1 MTNTLQ
7 IRRGV
12 TAKRIAH
19 TPADGELILDL
30 TSKQLF
36 VGDGVSVGGVPIK
49 ASDSTKAPLASPALT
64 GVPTAPTATVATN
77 TTQLATTA
85 FVQAVNAEDTGSS
98 ATALTLKTARTFT
111 YTGDV
116 TGNLSFNGS
125 ANVSAGMTLT
135 NSGAVAGTY
144 KAVTVDVKGRVTAGV
159 ALTTGLVTSTTSAGT
174 TNLATTNTNTYLN
187 VVETVGATP
196 TTAGASTQVTG
207 AGTVTVASDT
217 AGKLVITGAQTITGN
232 AGSATKLATPRAING
247 IPFDGSA
254 DITLDQNNGVFLGSV
269 QWYNGNRNSVP
280 DGYVTLDG
288 QLLNRSAFPDLWA
301 TISGGAYPLVTEAVW
316 LANDSKRA
324 SYSSGNGTTTFR
336 LPDLNGVQ
344 SGSLKGLFAR
354 GDGNG
359 TIAGVAVA
367 SGQTQS
373 DTIRNITGQIGY
385 GEGSQSA
392 PTEFTTGA
400 FTTTTTSNHYG
411 SNGTDRDNNNWIFD
425 ASRVVPT
432 SNENRPV
439 SAIGVWIV
447 RATGATSPLPASGS
461 PATLLANTF
470 NGSQK
475 IVGNLEVTGNL
486 DISGTL
492 AFAKGFENSLN
503 ETGWQ
508 KLPGG
513 LILQWGTVSL
523 AASTGGSLT
532 QPVIYPITFPN
543 NVLHIFMGYREST
556 GGSADSLYSRD
567 RTNTGFNAGQ
577 TAGEAHTCSWL
588 AIGW

>member
-1 MTNTLQ
+1 MANAFQFKRGTTT
-7 IRRGV
+7 RRL
-12 TAKRIAH
+12 TY
-19 TPADGELILDL
+19 TPLSGELVYDTTLNKMFI
-30 TSKQLF
+30 
-36 VGDGVSVGGVPIK
+36 GDGITAGGIPLKTEADKLYTPRTIGGVAFDGTVNINLP
-49 ASDSTKAPLASPALT
+49 
-64 GVPTAPTATVATN
+64 GVN
-77 TTQLATTA
+77 TT
-85 FVQAVNAEDTGSS
+85 
-98 ATALTLKTARTFT
+98 
-111 YTGDV
+111 
-116 TGNLSFNGS
+116 GNQS
-125 ANVSAGMTLT
+125 
-135 NSGAVAGTY
+135 
-144 KAVTVDVKGRVTAGV
+144 
-159 ALTTGLVTSTTSAGT
+159 TS
-174 TNLATTNTNTYLN
+174 
-187 VVETVGATP
+187 
-196 TTAGASTQVTG
+196 
-207 AGTVTVASDT
+207 
-217 AGKLVITGAQTITGN
+217 GN
-232 AGSATKLATPRAING
+232 AATATKLATPRAING

-288 QLLNRSAFPDLWA
+288 QLLDRPAFPELWA
-301 TISGGAYPLVTEAVW
+301 AIRGGAYPLVTEAVW

-373 DTIRNITGQIGY
+373 DTIRNITGDLSLKNANNVDNLGI
-385 GEGSQSA
+385 SQYSL
-392 PTEFTTGA
+392 TTGA
-400 FTTTTTSNHYG
+400 FKKSKISAAGKAVWVETNYSYTNTFSLG
-411 SNGTDRDNNNWIFD
+411 LD
-425 ASRVVPT
+425 ASNVVPT
-432 SNENRPV
+432 ANENRPV

-486 DISGTL
+486 DISGIL

-523 AASTGGSLT
+523 GVSAGGSLT

-556 GGSADSLYSRD
+556 GGSADSPYSRD
-567 RTNTGFNAGQ
+567 RTKTGFNIGQ

-588 AIGW
+588 AIGR

>member
-1 MTNTLQ
+1 MANAFQFKRGTTT
-7 IRRGV
+7 RRL
-12 TAKRIAH
+12 TY
-19 TPADGELILDL
+19 TPLSGELVYDTTLNKMFI
-30 TSKQLF
+30 
-36 VGDGVSVGGVPIK
+36 GDGITAGGIPLKTEADKLYTPRTIGGVAFDGTVNINLP
-49 ASDSTKAPLASPALT
+49 
-64 GVPTAPTATVATN
+64 GVN
-77 TTQLATTA
+77 TT
-85 FVQAVNAEDTGSS
+85 
-98 ATALTLKTARTFT
+98 
-111 YTGDV
+111 
-116 TGNLSFNGS
+116 GNQS
-125 ANVSAGMTLT
+125 
-135 NSGAVAGTY
+135 
-144 KAVTVDVKGRVTAGV
+144 
-159 ALTTGLVTSTTSAGT
+159 TS
-174 TNLATTNTNTYLN
+174 
-187 VVETVGATP
+187 
-196 TTAGASTQVTG
+196 
-207 AGTVTVASDT
+207 
-217 AGKLVITGAQTITGN
+217 GN
-232 AGSATKLATPRAING
+232 AATATKLATPRAING

-288 QLLNRSAFPDLWA
+288 QLLDRPAFPELWA
-301 TISGGAYPLVTEAVW
+301 AISGGAYPLVTEAVW
-316 LANDSKRA
+316 LDNDSKRA

-336 LPDLNGVQ
+336 LPDLNGAQ
-344 SGSLKGLFAR
+344 SDSLKGLFPR

-359 TIAGVAVA
+359 TIAGVTVA

-373 DTIRNITGQIGY
+373 DAIRNIS
-385 GEGSQSA
+385 GETSSLGLTQAQGNMGAGALRQRASVELGRGA
-392 PTEFTTGA
+392 PMGKTAMAEVFL
-400 FTTTTTSNHYG
+400 
-411 SNGTDRDNNNWIFD
+411 D
-425 ASRVVPT
+425 ASLQVPT
-432 SNENRPV
+432 ANENRPV

-523 AASTGGSLT
+523 VVSTGGSLT

-556 GGSADSLYSRD
+556 GGSADSSYSRD
-567 RTNTGFNAGQ
+567 RTNTGFNIGQ

-588 AIGW
+588 AIGR